1 MRKVLAVAVLLCSL
15 TFVASAQIA
24 PSPSTVFTVTAGMAS
39 ASGQN
44 NQGAYLTGLLPL
56 SPSLAVRADTVLLT
70 SPQVTLAT
78 LGLEYI
84 KPLSALGIFKNSTY
98 PAVKNASLFGHFGL
112 GEGFYTNPTDASQSK
127 AKFAAEFGGGLQINL
142 NSTMFIR
149 PVDLTYVYSPIGGTG
164 FRSFGNQAVFQAAVG
179 FIVHGGQ

>member
-1 MRKVLAVAVLLCSL
+1 MKLAGLICALLLAGTAFGQGTTS
-15 TFVASAQIA
+15 T
-24 PSPSTVFTVTAGMAS
+24 PSTVFTVSAGMAS

-56 SPSLAVRADTVLLT
+56 SPSLSLRADTVLLT

-84 KPLSALGIFKNSTY
+84 KPLSNLSLFKNSTY

-112 GEGFYTNPTDASQSK
+112 GEGYYTSPIDSTQSK

-142 NSTMFIR
+142 NATMFIR
-149 PVDLTYVYSPIGGTG
+149 PIDLTYVYSPIGGAG

-179 FIVHGGQ
+179 FIIHGAQ

>member
-1 MRKVLAVAVLLCSL
+1 MKGLFFALLLLAG
-15 TFVASAQIA
+15 SAFGQTTTT
-24 PSPSTVFTVTAGMAS
+24 PSTVFTISGGIAT

-56 SPSLAVRADTVLLT
+56 SPSLSVRADTVLLT

-78 LGLEYI
+78 LGLEYD
-84 KPLSALGIFKNSTY
+84 KSLSAIGLFKNSTY

-112 GEGFYTNPTDASQSK
+112 GEGYYTNPTDSSQSK
-127 AKFAAEFGGGLQINL
+127 SKFAAEFGGGLQINL
-142 NSTMFIR
+142 NATMFIR
-149 PVDLTYVYSPIGGTG
+149 PVDVSYVYSPIGGVG
-164 FRSFGNQAVFQAAVG
+164 FKSFGNQAVFQAAVG